1 MEHVVVVGAG
11 LAGVRASEALRREG
25 FAGTITLV
33 GEEVHTPYDRP
44 PLSKQFLAGTWDR
57 NRISLR
63 LEVDE
68 LDLDLRLG
76 RRAERLDLPHRR
88 IVLDGGEELPF
99 DGLVIATGARPR
111 TFPGEQPEGVFVLR
125 TLDDALALKAAIE
138 SEPRPRVVV
147 IGGGFIGSEVAA
159 TCKGLGVDVTIV
171 EALHLPLLRVLGP
184 ELGAICADLHQRHG
198 VELKLGHGVAGL
210 VGEKRVEGVELTDG
224 TVVPAEVV
232 VVGIGVAPN
241 TEWLEGCGLDI
252 NDGVVLDRTLAAEG
266 ADGVVAAGDVA
277 RWYNTLF
284 AREMRIEHWTNAS
297 EQADHAV
304 ATLLRG
310 RDQADAFA
318 PIPYFWSDQYDT
330 KIQMVGI
337 PGEEVVIAEGSV
349 EEHKFVAA
357 YGREGRIVGAL
368 GFSLPRKLM
377 QYRQLIADR
386 APFSPRIAP

>member
-1 MEHVVVVGAG
+1 MDSVVVVGAG
-11 LAGVRASEALRREG
+11 LAGTRAAEALRRER
-25 FAGTITLV
+25 FTGTVTLV
-33 GEEVHTPYDRP
+33 GEEVHPPYDRP

-57 NRISLR
+57 TRISLR
-63 LEVDE
+63 LEVEE
-68 LDLDLRLG
+68 LDVDLRLG
-76 RRAERLDLPHRR
+76 RRAERLDLPERR
-88 IVLDGGEELPF
+88 VVLDGGDELTF
-99 DGLVIATGARPR
+99 DGLVIATGARPK
-111 TFPGEQPEGVFVLR
+111 TFPGDHPDNVFVLR
-125 TLDDALALKAAIE
+125 TIDDALALKGAIE

-159 TCKGLGVDVTIV
+159 TCKGLGVEVTII

-184 ELGAICADLHQRHG
+184 ELGAICADLHRSNG

-210 VGEKRVEGVELTDG
+210 VGDTTVEGVELTDG
-224 TVVPAEVV
+224 SLVPADVV
-232 VVGIGVAPN
+232 VVGIGVMPN
-241 TEWLEGCGLDI
+241 TEWLEGSGLDI
-252 NDGVVLDRTLAAEG
+252 NDGVVLDRTCAAEG
-266 ADGVVAAGDVA
+266 ADGVVAAGDIA

-284 AREMRIEHWTNAS
+284 AREMRVEHWTNAS

-310 RDQADAFA
+310 RERAEEFT

-349 EEHKFVAA
+349 EDHEFVAV
-357 YGREGRIVGAL
+357 YGREGRTVGAI
-368 GFSLPRKLM
+368 GFSQPRRLM

-386 APFSPRIAP
+386 APFPPG

>member
-1 MEHVVVVGAG
+1 MDSVVVVGAG
-11 LAGVRASEALRREG
+11 LAGTRAAEALRRER
-25 FAGTITLV
+25 FTGTVTLV
-33 GEEVHTPYDRP
+33 GEEVHPPYDRP

-57 NRISLR
+57 TRISLR
-63 LEVDE
+63 LEVEE
-68 LDLDLRLG
+68 LDVDLRLG
-76 RRAERLDLPHRR
+76 RRAERLDLPERR
-88 IVLDGGEELPF
+88 VVLDGGDELPF
-99 DGLVIATGARPR
+99 DGLVIATGARPK
-111 TFPGEQPEGVFVLR
+111 TFPGDHPDNVFVLR
-125 TLDDALALKAAIE
+125 TIDDALALKGAIE

-159 TCKGLGVDVTIV
+159 TCKGLGVEVAII

-184 ELGAICADLHQRHG
+184 ELGAICADLHRSNG

-210 VGEKRVEGVELTDG
+210 VGDTTVEGVELTDG
-224 TVVPAEVV
+224 SLVPADVV
-232 VVGIGVAPN
+232 VVGIGVMPN
-241 TEWLEGCGLDI
+241 TEWLEGSGLDI
-252 NDGVVLDRTLAAEG
+252 NDGVVLDRTCAAEG
-266 ADGVVAAGDVA
+266 ADGVVAAGDIA

-284 AREMRIEHWTNAS
+284 AREMRVEHWTNAS

-310 RDQADAFA
+310 RERAEEFT

-349 EEHKFVAA
+349 EDHEFVAV
-357 YGREGRIVGAL
+357 YGREGRTVGAI
-368 GFSLPRKLM
+368 GFSQPRRLM

-386 APFSPRIAP
+386 APFPPG